1 MFIIRGKYAIIR
13 VNLYQSKVDTNS
25 KMEDS
30 QNRLPLV
37 ALRDTIVFP
46 QFVVPLFIGRSKS
59 INAIEEAFE
68 NDRQVVFVVQKDSSQ
83 DNIAIE
89 NLYKFGTVCRI
100 DQMIKLTDGT
110 IKVLTTGLY
119 RASFDEI
126 EDGDTMYAEVS
137 EELSDYSESDD
148 KNKSID
154 ALRMAVISNFKKFVK
169 QNKKLPSDVL
179 SSVASIEDASRL
191 CDTVASYLTL
201 KVSERQNI
209 LELLSVSER
218 LEKLIYL
225 MEEQTELVLV
235 EKKIQNRVK
244 KQVEKNQKEYYLNEQ
259 LKAIYKELGDAE
271 DVNQEIHSLTK
282 QIKKSKMSV
291 EAKEKALS
299 EIKKLKNMPPLSQEG
314 GVIRNY
320 IDWLINIPW
329 ESSKEVST
337 LQEAEE
343 ILNKKHYGLDKIKE
357 RILEY
362 LAVQKRVKKMKAQI
376 MCFVGPPGVGKTSLG
391 KAIAESTKKAFVRVA
406 LGGVSDEAEIRGHR
420 RTYVGAMPGKI
431 IQAFKKAKTA
441 NPVIMLDE
449 IDKLGADWKGDPASA
464 LLEVLDPEQNNAFI
478 DNYIEVPYDISEAMF
493 ITTANSLDIPHALL
507 DRMEIIN
514 LSGYT
519 EEEKLNIAKQHIL
532 PKQIKLNGLK
542 NEEIS
547 IDDDAIMKII
557 RNYTMESGVRNLER
571 KISKICRKVVKKI
584 LTDDNI
590 TNVTVTVS
598 DLSNFLGVE
607 KYNQQPSSDS
617 SRIGV
622 VTGLAWTEAGGD
634 VLSIEALQLPG
645 SGNIITTGKLGEV
658 MQESI
663 KAAFSYVKSQS
674 KELGIE
680 EEIFAKSDIHV
691 HVPEGAVPKDGPSA
705 GITICTALVSCLTKR
720 RVKPNIAMTGEI
732 TLVGKVLAIGGLKEK
747 LLAARRSGVNE
758 VFIPKEN
765 EKDIPELP
773 EVIKDS
779 IKINCVSHIN
789 DVLNNVF

>member
-1 MFIIRGKYAIIR
+1 
-13 VNLYQSKVDTNS
+13 
-25 KMEDS
+25 
-30 QNRLPLV
+30 
-37 ALRDTIVFP
+37 
-46 QFVVPLFIGRSKS
+46 
-59 INAIEEAFE
+59 
-68 NDRQVVFVVQKDSSQ
+68 
-83 DNIAIE
+83 
-89 NLYKFGTVCRI
+89 
-100 DQMIKLTDGT
+100 
-110 IKVLTTGLY
+110 
-119 RASFDEI
+119 
-126 EDGDTMYAEVS
+126 MYAEVT

-154 ALRMAVISNFKKFVK
+154 ALRMAVISNFEKFVK
-169 QNKKLPSDVL
+169 QNKKLQPDVL
-179 SSVASIEDASRL
+179 STVSSIEDASRL

-209 LELLSVSER
+209 LEILSVSER

-225 MEEQTELVLV
+225 MEEKTELVLV

-271 DVNQEIHSLTK
+271 DVNHEIHSLTK
-282 QIKKSKMSV
+282 QIKKSQMSV

-329 ESSKEVST
+329 ESSKEGST

-362 LAVQKRVKKMKAQI
+362 LAVQKRVKKMEAQI

-391 KAIAESTKKAFVRVA
+391 KAIAEATKKSFVRVA

-431 IQAFKKAKTA
+431 IQAFKKAKTS

-542 NEEIS
+542 NDEIC

-557 RNYTMESGVRNLER
+557 RNYTMESGVRNLKR
-571 KISKICRKVVKKI
+571 KISKICRKVVRKI
-584 LTDDNI
+584 LTDDNV
-590 TNVTVTVS
+590 TNVTISAS
-598 DLSNFLGVE
+598 DLSDFLGVE
-607 KYNQQPSSDS
+607 KYNQQQSSGS
-617 SRIGV
+617 SQIGV

-674 KELGIE
+674 KQLGIE
-680 EEIFAKSDIHV
+680 EKVFAKSDIHV

-720 RVKPNIAMTGEI
+720 QVKPNIAMTGEI

-747 LLAARRSGVNE
+747 LLAARRSGVKE

-773 EVIKDS
+773 EVIKNS

-789 DVLNNVF
+789 EVLTHVF